1 MPTGFR
7 TVPRWA
13 ARWRE
18 RAEGGES
25 GGKGGQC
32 GRTFEVCCRPIS
44 PHGAQFKRLQL
55 QSGVAALGCSRQSMS
70 TDGRSASSGVLRSA
84 VSQRDSRELSLQTWS
99 YWTRR
104 WWAAWANRCTQ
115 QEPAEGSGSD
125 AAAQS
130 NVQLNRHTET
140 TAVAGQS
147 HLSKCLWQRDHVTV
161 TAAAQLQP
169 ADSLARA
176 RNTGHCGILD
186 GGWLALIDRRGWLY
200 QMADG
205 RRRPTDAD
213 ACRQWQSTISTR
225 LLARQCDALQ
235 RACCTDGCSGGHCD
249 GDNWSRE
256 RCGIERDVGR

>member
-130 NVQLNRHTET
+130 NVQTNRRTET

-147 HLSKCLWQRDHVTV
+147 HLLWHP
-161 TAAAQLQP
+161 QLCRLHRAGCNWVP
-169 ADSLARA
+169 A
-176 RNTGHCGILD
+176 
-186 GGWLALIDRRGWLY
+186 
-200 QMADG
+200 
-205 RRRPTDAD
+205 
-213 ACRQWQSTISTR
+213 
-225 LLARQCDALQ
+225 
-235 RACCTDGCSGGHCD
+235 CS
-249 GDNWSRE
+249 
-256 RCGIERDVGR
+256 VGRSSLGLFRLDRSTGSDDIKADVARVWARSGMVRAI